1 MQEET
6 HVKSVL
12 RSFQFFW
19 IYLWIFLFSLLLPAA
34 ASSQQ
39 FTRNEVSVSVG
50 LQTVG
55 QETCTPIGS
64 GPECQPG
71 TNHYAYLSLPS
82 FTFTRNLSPSLALEG
97 MVQPTSFFLQTSGF
111 GSGRQMLALG
121 GVKVG
126 WRSQRWGFYGKV
138 RAGVAGFS
146 CGTFDYDPSAYS
158 DCTWQTNFAMEYGG
172 VAEYRL
178 RPRWALR
185 VDASHLMI
193 LQFDQVEERYPDGSP
208 LEYRQGATLQHFDA
222 RIGITRSFG
231 RLDDSAPERAPEKQ
245 VWDLGATFALQPRI
259 FPSFQFLSAYPTWGL
274 WGSWNFSR
282 HVSWDSTVM
291 HSGRNP
297 GFTEWIDY
305 QQGGRAF
312 EALSCA
318 KLGIRRDHMGY
329 FGEIRGGTITFGKTE
344 KEIVEPAPGSLNF
357 YEGMFT
363 SPVLNVGGVLEVYP
377 SKHTILRF
385 DTGSATIF
393 FLAKNVKQTLLGS
406 TTTFSIPSTQQT
418 TMLMS
423 FGAGF
428 RF

>member
-1 MQEET
+1 M
-6 HVKSVL
+6 KSVF
-12 RSFQFFW
+12 RSSRFSW
-19 IYLWIFLFSLLLPAA
+19 TYPCFLSLLPLLPLAA
-34 ASSQQ
+34 PSQQ
-39 FTRNEVSVSVG
+39 FTRNELTASIG

-55 QETCTPIGS
+55 QQTCVLIGS
-64 GPECQPG
+64 GPECQPE

-82 FTFTRNLSPSLALEG
+82 FTYSRNLSPSLALEG
-97 MVQPTSFFLQTSGF
+97 MVQPTSFFLQTNGF

-126 WRSQRWGFYGKV
+126 WRGQRWGLYGKV
-138 RAGVAGFS
+138 RAGVAEFS

-193 LQFDQVEERYPDGSP
+193 LQFDQVEVRYPDGLP
-208 LEYRQGATLQHFDA
+208 FEYRQGATLQHFDA
-222 RIGITRSFG
+222 RVGITRSFG
-231 RLDDSAPERAPEKQ
+231 RLDDAAPERAPDKQ
-245 VWDLGATFALQPRI
+245 AWDLGATFALQPRI
-259 FPSFQFLSAYPTWGL
+259 FPAFQFLSAYPTWGL

-282 HVSWDSTVM
+282 HVSWDSAVM

-297 GFTEWIDY
+297 GLTEWIDY

-312 EALSCA
+312 EALTGV

-344 KEIVEPAPGSLNF
+344 KKIVEPAPGYLNF

-363 SPVLNVGGVLEVYP
+363 NPVLNVGGVLEVYP

-393 FLAKNVKQTLLGS
+393 FLPKNVEQILLGS

>member
-312 EALSCA
+312 EALSGA